1 MVSNSTKKKHRQKLL
16 PIPAHKK
23 VAIDF
28 VDSRVDF
35 WVVSVKITNTFY
47 NHHEVYGKKKA
58 FKLFRTLMS
67 IVHRPEISNTHL
79 GPLKYISTH
88 PV

>member
-23 VAIDF
+23 VGIDF

-35 WVVSVKITNTFY
+35 WLVSVKITNTFY
-47 NHHEVYGKKKA
+47 DHHEVYGKKKA

-67 IVHRPEISNTHL
+67 NVHRPETINNHL
-79 GPLKYISTH
+79 
-88 PV
+88 V